1 MAFPHEIGYLQSP
14 PGDRLVIGSLRRL
27 SVEIAMK
34 AALCSC
40 LLCGALALALPAAA
54 QNAPSPDDG
63 QTIVVTGQRIED
75 TRRALEACLARK
87 CPPLEDMA
95 ATMAHTENLFISGDY
110 AKARQTVQASVRRN
124 DRFAAQHPLEVA
136 TLHRADA
143 RISIHL
149 GDSETYRSSTLGA
162 VRALKKG
169 LDENHLTVLTARFEV
184 AEMNARLAKFDEAS
198 SAYRAIE
205 SDAAKAGARDLAAT
219 ARLRRA
225 WLDYRQ
231 YKSSRYLGP
240 LEELAASSDPALK
253 SSRLAALVLLARVD
267 REKGKSAGSDRLMK
281 ALAEARINKPTLLY
295 APPVEIPQ
303 VGDPITASYNDQTM
317 SAPSESFEKT
327 WADIGFW
334 VKPDGKVS
342 ETEIL
347 RSSGGQDWLKPVLSS
362 ISRRVY
368 SPIADPAGSYRV
380 ERYTWTS
387 LIEPQSSGTRLQQ
400 RKPQGRIEY
409 VDLTPD
415 EPEAGGTD

>member
-1 MAFPHEIGYLQSP
+1 MKSAFRSF
-14 PGDRLVIGSLRRL
+14 
-27 SVEIAMK
+27 
-34 AALCSC
+34 
-40 LLCGALALALPAAA
+40 LLCTTLALTFPAAA
-54 QNAPSPDDG
+54 QNSASQNDG

-110 AKARQTVQASVRRN
+110 AKARQTVQASARRN
-124 DRFAAQHPLEVA
+124 DRFARQHPLEVA

-149 GDSETYRSSTLGA
+149 GDGENYRSSTLGA

-169 LDENHLTVLTARFEV
+169 LDEDHLTVLTARFEV
-184 AEMNARLAKFDEAS
+184 AEMHMRLGKFDEAS
-198 SAYRAIE
+198 SAYSAIA
-205 SDAAKAGARDLAAT
+205 SDAAKAGAHDLAAT
-219 ARLRRA
+219 ADLRRA

-231 YKSSRYLGP
+231 YKSSKYLEP
-240 LEELAASSDPALK
+240 LERLAASSDPKLK
-253 SSRLAALVLLARVD
+253 SSRLAALVLLARAD
-267 REKGKSAGSDRLMK
+267 REKGKSAGSDRLLK
-281 ALAEARINKPTLLY
+281 ALAEAKLNKPTLLY
-295 APPVEIPQ
+295 APPVDIPQ
-303 VGDPITASYNDQTM
+303 VGDPITASFNDQTM
-317 SAPSESFEKT
+317 RAPSESFDQT
-327 WADIGFW
+327 WADVGFW

-342 ETEIL
+342 EVEVL
-347 RSSGGQDWLKPVLSS
+347 RSSGGHGWLKPVLSS
-362 ISRRVY
+362 INRRIY
-368 SPIADPAGSYRV
+368 SPVADPTGSYRV

-387 LIEPQSSGTRLQQ
+387 LIEPVSSGTRLQQ